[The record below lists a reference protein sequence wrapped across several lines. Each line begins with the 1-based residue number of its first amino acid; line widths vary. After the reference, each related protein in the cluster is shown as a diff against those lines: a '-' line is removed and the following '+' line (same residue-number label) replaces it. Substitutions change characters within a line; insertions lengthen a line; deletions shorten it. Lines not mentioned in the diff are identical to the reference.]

1 MTDIDALIADL
12 KSIERETAMWAVS
25 RIRGVVQKAITALT
39 AERARVVE
47 LEGIADSWKQAHA
60 DNVREHEKLKA
71 AYANHVDYLCRDQAD
86 LRDKLAAARAAL
98 TAHTEA
104 RGKE

>member
-1 MTDIDALIADL
+1 MTDIDALIAEAQEWFAPLADIPRL
-12 KSIERETAMWAVS
+12 IA
-25 RIRGVVQKAITALT
+25 ALT
-39 AERARVVE
+39 VERARVVE
-47 LEGIADSWKQAHA
+47 LGGIADSWKQAHA

-104 RGKE
+104 RTGDK